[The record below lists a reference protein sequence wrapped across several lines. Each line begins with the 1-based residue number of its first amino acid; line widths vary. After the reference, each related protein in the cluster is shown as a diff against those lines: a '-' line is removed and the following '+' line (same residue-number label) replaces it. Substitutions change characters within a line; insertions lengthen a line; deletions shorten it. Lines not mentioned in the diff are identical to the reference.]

1 MKYIKKFEDNVNYE
15 IGIFTINN
23 AKILYRNI
31 LENNDYNY
39 NLEKKLH
46 YFSYNDFDTFYASD
60 TFIKTCRFIIAYN
73 KNDILGIC
81 KFAYFD
87 LSDNYSI
94 SYLSTNNDFLSIGVS
109 KKILDMFFKYFS
121 KKYPNN
127 ILSFSGYS
135 VEGWLYLRKNILTLS
150 KKYNV
155 KIKEKGVEYPGT
167 SGYND
172 DFFNLVDKSKKEINK
187 IYTNEKYTQNF
198 LFEKLNRVKL
208 PNVKLFEKSTFKHI
222 RSNNKYNL

>member
-1 MKYIKKFEDNVNYE
+1 MYLIERFKMKYIKKFENNVEYE
-15 IGIFTINN
+15 IGIFTIDE
-23 AKILYRNI
+23 AHSLYRKI

-46 YFSYNDFDTFYASD
+46 YFNYNDFNTIYASD
-60 TFIKTCRFIIAYN
+60 EFIESCRFIIAHN

-87 LSDNYSI
+87 LSDNYSV
-94 SYLSTNNDFLSIGVS
+94 SYLTTNNEFLSIGVS
-109 KKILDMFFKYFS
+109 KKILDVFFKYFS

-155 KIKEKGVEYPGT
+155 KIKEKGVQYPGI

-172 DFFNLVDKSKKEINK
+172 TFFSLVNKSKEEINK
-187 IYTNEKYTQNF
+187 T
-198 LFEKLNRVKL
+198 
-208 PNVKLFEKSTFKHI
+208 
-222 RSNNKYNL
+222 YNLH

>member
-1 MKYIKKFEDNVNYE
+1 MKYIKKFENNVEYE
-15 IGIFTINN
+15 IGIFTIDE
-23 AKILYRNI
+23 AHSLYRKI

-39 NLEKKLH
+39 NLENKLH
-46 YFSYNDFDTFYASD
+46 YFNYNDFNTIYASD
-60 TFIKTCRFIIAYN
+60 EFIESCRFIIAHN

-87 LSDNYSI
+87 LSDNYSV
-94 SYLSTNNDFLSIGVS
+94 SYLTTNNEFLSIGVS
-109 KKILDMFFKYFS
+109 KKILDVFFKYFS

-155 KIKEKGVEYPGT
+155 KIKEKGVQYPGI

-172 DFFNLVDKSKKEINK
+172 EFFSLANKSKEEINK
-187 IYTNEKYTQNF
+187 TYNNE
-198 LFEKLNRVKL
+198 
-208 PNVKLFEKSTFKHI
+208 
-222 RSNNKYNL
+222 YNL